1 MSRYILFLLLLSFGE
16 TSFACKA
23 LDSIDYKTE
32 KLSIYKISDNVYRHV
47 SYLQVDGFGK
57 VSCNGMVVI
66 NNQEAV
72 VFDTPA
78 NTDSAEELI
87 SHLAQKGIRIKAI
100 IATHFHEDCVGG
112 LKTFHSHHIASY
124 AHKKTIV
131 LLKEKEPTSER
142 PENTFADSFKLK
154 VGDKKVEVA
163 FPGEG
168 HTIDNVVGYF
178 PDEQILFGGCLV
190 KEIGASKGN
199 LADANTQAWASSVK
213 KIKLLYPNVKI
224 VIPGHGKPGGVELLD
239 YTIGLF
245 K

>member
-1 MSRYILFLLLLSFGE
+1 MSRYILFLLLLSLGE

-23 LDSIDYKTE
+23 LDSIDYNTE

-47 SYLQVDGFGK
+47 SYLQVDGFGE
-57 VSCNGMVVI
+57 VSCNGMIVI
-66 NNQEAV
+66 NKGQAV

-78 NTDSAEELI
+78 NNDSAEELI
-87 SHLAQKGIRIKAI
+87 NYLVQKGVRVKAL

-124 AHKKTIV
+124 AHKKTIA
-131 LLKEKEPTSER
+131 LLKEKQPTSER
-142 PENTFADSFKLK
+142 PENTFGDLFKLK
-154 VGDKKVEVA
+154 VGDKKVEVV

-178 PDEQILFGGCLV
+178 PDEQILFGGCLI

-199 LADANTQAWASSVK
+199 LADANTPTWASSVK
-213 KIKLLYPNVKI
+213 KIKLLYPNVKV